1 MATWS
6 DLMTYIRGNYKIS
19 DEDKGYC
26 RLLFDVGDG
35 RSQFV
40 LLFHQTLNGGL
51 EDWVEIQSPVGNAT
65 DLPLL
70 NVLKDVGQMV
80 VGGLSVEENLALLK
94 HSVPLANLDVNEF
107 ERPMRLLRH
116 AADDL
121 EKKYLGS
128 DRL

>member
-6 DLMTYIRGNYKIS
+6 DLMTYIRSNYKINE
-19 DEDKGYC
+19 EDNGYC
-26 RLLFDVGDG
+26 RLLFNVGDG

-40 LLFHQTLNGGL
+40 LLFHQRLSGGL

-70 NVLKDVGQMV
+70 DVLKDVGRMV
-80 VGGLSVEENLALLK
+80 VGGLSVEGDLALVK
-94 HSVPLANLDVNEF
+94 HSVPMANLDVNEF
-107 ERPMRLLRH
+107 ERPMQLLLRS
-116 AADDL
+116 ADDL